1 MRTLDDIGK
10 QLDRIEK
17 AAVLNKSVLAISEVA
32 LLTGYTVKYMRLLI
46 AQHDIPYYR
55 RGNRIYFNRD
65 EVENWMMS
73 QRIPSNEEIKQEAS
87 RRINNKQ
94 LKTSKQ

>member
-17 AAVLNKSVLAISEVA
+17 AAVLNKSVLTISEVA

-65 EVENWMMS
+65 EVENWMMQ

-87 RRINNKQ
+87 RRINNK

>member
-17 AAVLNKSVLAISEVA
+17 AAVLNKSVLTISEVA
-32 LLTGYTVKYMRLLI
+32 LLTGYTVKYMCLLI

-65 EVENWMMS
+65 EVENWMMQ
-73 QRIPSNEEIKQEAS
+73 QRIPSNEEIQREAS

-94 LKTSKQ
+94 KR

>member
-1 MRTLDDIGK
+1 MITLDDIAK
-10 QLDRIEK
+10 KLDRLEK
-17 AAVLNKSVLAISEVA
+17 ATVLNKAVLTIAEVA
-32 LLTGYTVKYMRLLI
+32 LLTGYTVKYLRLLI

-55 RGNRIYFNRD
+55 RGNRIYFNRA
-65 EVENWMMS
+65 EVENWMME

-87 RRINNKQ
+87 RRINNK